1 MPPTIEANTAIA
13 AMRTSSSGEMAA
25 SEASMDSSM
34 PPSCPAGTN
43 CANPGYDF
51 AACAV
56 FRSAGEISTPKRS
69 HQMMTLGYFAR
80 STPAGMA

>member
-1 MPPTIEANTAIA
+1 MSSEFERGDGGERGEQGLEHATVMPGRDELCKS
-13 AMRTSSSGEMAA
+13 RL
-25 SEASMDSSM
+25 
-34 PPSCPAGTN
+34 
-43 CANPGYDF
+43 DF